1 MTDTLNPNV
10 EGNFVRT
17 IASSLSFCVYF
28 LLGLMYQIF
37 FNVASAQLFESE
49 TIKNFYGRVQLI
61 IGVFMVFKLAIT
73 ILQGIMDPEKFMGNK
88 EGFGTIITRVVV
100 ALIML
105 AVIVPINVPDVQNA
119 NSYEKYINNNGLLFG
134 TLYSLQDRI
143 LSGNTLGRLIL
154 GTTDTSE
161 DPDAVD
167 QTGKT
172 EAQIQQEKLV
182 QSANIF
188 SSTILK
194 GFLRINLVPED
205 ERVDD
210 DETNPENWYCGD
222 HLTDDHRTVIDMYNQ
237 LDISPIV
244 LLSDPVVKAKCNFNW
259 QASVPG
265 LKLIAGK
272 SKYLFAF
279 NFILALI
286 VGAIFLVLLVA
297 FTVDIAIRSIKL
309 AILRLL
315 APIPIISY
323 VEPKSAKDGM
333 FASWVKA
340 LTSTYLDLFLRLAIV
355 YFVIFIIQD
364 MMVNG
369 IIIDQAGGIVGITSC
384 IFIWIGLFFFA
395 RMAPKFIKDI
405 LGLKGPGMS
414 NLGLSGVLGGAAA
427 FIGGAGA
434 TGAMA
439 GVLSSMN
446 AGAMAAAQGK
456 QAPPAWQTG
465 ADLAAQIKTGDPKA
479 KGGLI
484 NSLNDRLMREAGINR
499 ARKLYGV
506 TANGV
511 AMAKDNMYA
520 TQGNASELQDY
531 YNRLTQGQLTAAE
544 MDEVRAAGG
553 LDANGNISEDYR
565 LSKYNEMSKAQ
576 TLAAKAKSHYD
587 EVKKFADSHRISP
600 SFEEKYRISLR
611 ERVGRGDNSRD
622 REDYHA
628 GHYDSRTGAYVRTS
642 DRRDEHQT
650 VSDRILGRP
659 TDWRD
664 TTASDYREHADNR
677 WDPNKYSGDTN
688 TMHDNPDRDRD
699 TPTAGG
705 PPPR

>member
-17 IASSLSFCVYF
+17 IASSLNFCVYF

-272 SKYLFAF
+272 SKYLFGF

-355 YFVIFIIQD
+355 YFVIFIIQE

-369 IIIDQAGGIVGITSC
+369 IIIDQAGGMVGIISC

-395 RMAPKFIKDI
+395 RMAPKFIKDV

-414 NLGLSGVLGGAAA
+414 NIGLSGMLSA
-427 FIGGAGA
+427 AGA
-434 TGAMA
+434 IRQGGTAFDAVFAA
-439 GVLSSMN
+439 GDATDAQIQAYN
-446 AGAMAAAQGK
+446 QGK
-456 QAPPAWQTG
+456 AAPGLGMAFNSG
-465 ADLAAQIKTGDPKA
+465 RDLAAQMITGDERMNHRKMTRGRWQLREMGITPEAANKLHGA
-479 KGGLI
+479 AI
-484 NSLNDRLMREAGINR
+484 QAQAYTERMTSDAERFAND
-499 ARKLYGV
+499 V
-506 TANGV
+506 
-511 AMAKDNMYA
+511 
-520 TQGNASELQDY
+520 
-531 YNRLTQGQLTAAE
+531 
-544 MDEVRAAGG
+544 AAGRTPTYSYV
-553 LDANGNISEDYR
+553 DNNGNHHVYQWADAHGAMHDVTSME
-565 LSKYNEMSKAQ
+565 EMS
-576 TLAAKAKSHYD
+576 LALSQQKSRSGRLNARD
-587 EVKKFADSHRISP
+587 KKVDAELHRTGQARGYRDSVRRPNDYEGST
-600 SFEEKYRISLR
+600 SLFNQSVTDGYLAR
-611 ERVGRGDNSRD
+611 RRD
-622 REDYHA
+622 RPHSSETGPDDYQYNGPNA
-628 GHYDSRTGAYVRTS
+628 TGYDITDHV
-642 DRRDEHQT
+642 
-650 VSDRILGRP
+650 DRII
-659 TDWRD
+659 
-664 TTASDYREHADNR
+664 
-677 WDPNKYSGDTN
+677 
-688 TMHDNPDRDRD
+688 
-699 TPTAGG
+699 
-705 PPPR
+705 

>member
-1 MTDTLNPNV
+1 MTDTLEPGV
-10 EGNFVRT
+10 VGNLVRT
-17 IASSLSFCVYF
+17 LGASLNFCVYF

-119 NSYEKYINNNGLLFG
+119 NSYEKYLNNNGLLFG

-154 GTTDTSE
+154 GTTDSA
-161 DPDAVD
+161 DNPDET
-167 QTGKT
+167 QL
-172 EAQIQQEKLV
+172 QQEKLE

-188 SSTILK
+188 TSTILK
-194 GFLRINLVPED
+194 GFLRINLVTED
-205 ERVDD
+205 ERVDN
-210 DETNPENWYCGD
+210 DETKRKNWYCGD
-222 HLTDDHRTVIDMYNQ
+222 DLTDDHITAINMYNQ
-237 LDISPIV
+237 LDISPTI
-244 LLSDPVVKAKCNFNW
+244 LLSDPIVKAKCNLNW
-259 QASVPG
+259 QASIPG
-265 LKLIAGK
+265 LNLIAGD
-272 SKYLFAF
+272 SKYVFAF
-279 NFILALI
+279 NFMLALI

-323 VEPKSAKDGM
+323 IEPKSAKDGM

-355 YFVIFIIQD
+355 YFVIFIIQE

-369 IIIDQAGGIVGITSC
+369 IIIDQAGGMVGIISC

-395 RMAPKFIKDI
+395 RMAPKFIRDA
-405 LGLKGPGMS
+405 LGLKGPGMT
-414 NLGLSGVLGGAAA
+414 NIGLSGVLGGAAT
-427 FIGGAGA
+427 FVGGGSAK
-434 TGAMA
+434 GAMA
-439 GVLSSMN
+439 GALSSMN
-446 AGAMAAAQGK
+446 AGVMAASQGK

-484 NSLNDRLMREAGINR
+484 NSLNDRLMRDAGINR

-506 TANGV
+506 TA
-511 AMAKDNMYA
+511 A
-520 TQGNASELQDY
+520 
-531 YNRLTQGQLTAAE
+531 
-544 MDEVRAAGG
+544 G
-553 LDANGNISEDYR
+553 LDVAKQKMFDDEKAYNHSQDLYDRFVRGNMEATERNALIAAHGGSSEAAR
-565 LSKYNEMSKAQ
+565 QALMSDMENK
-576 TLAAKAKSHYD
+576 KKIYAKSKSNYED
-587 EVKKFADSHRISP
+587 AKKFGDSHRVTP
-600 SFEEKYRISLR
+600 SFEEEHRRSWR
-611 ERVGRGDNSRD
+611 ERLPGSESIMRRPDMYNERGKGYTAHQRLRD
-622 REDYHA
+622 RIQGSREDWDDF
-628 GHYDSRTGAYVRTS
+628 DSPRT
-642 DRRDEHQT
+642 
-650 VSDRILGRP
+650 
-659 TDWRD
+659 
-664 TTASDYREHADNR
+664 DNR
-677 WDPNKYSGDTN
+677 WSPYTSRNVDPN

>member
-154 GTTDTSE
+154 GTTDTAE

-265 LKLIAGK
+265 LKLIAGD

-355 YFVIFIIQD
+355 YFVIFIIQE

-414 NLGLSGVLGGAAA
+414 NIGLSGMLSA
-427 FIGGAGA
+427 AGA
-434 TGAMA
+434 IRQGGTPLDAVFAA
-439 GVLSSMN
+439 GDATDAQIQAYN
-446 AGAMAAAQGK
+446 QGK
-456 QAPPAWQTG
+456 AAPGLGMAFNSG
-465 ADLAAQIKTGDPKA
+465 RDLAAQMMTGDERMNHRKMTRGRWQLREMGITPQAAKRVHDAAIQAQAFTERMSSDAVAGKA
-479 KGGLI
+479 TWVD
-484 NSLNDRLMREAGINR
+484 DRGRTHHYKWR
-499 ARKLYGV
+499 
-506 TANGV
+506 
-511 AMAKDNMYA
+511 DD
-520 TQGNASELQDY
+520 QGNLHNVSVDNQGYANKEEMSLALAQQRALSGKLASRDKKIDREMQRTGQARGYRDSVRIPNDNDTGMINQYITDRYLSRRHEES
-531 YNRLTQGQLTAAE
+531 YNPATGKYGEKGPDTYQPYQAT
-544 MDEVRAAGG
+544 DP
-553 LDANGNISEDYR
+553 NDYR
-565 LSKYNEMSKAQ
+565 GNATGYDVKTHNE
-576 TLAAKAKSHYD
+576 
-587 EVKKFADSHRISP
+587 
-600 SFEEKYRISLR
+600 
-611 ERVGRGDNSRD
+611 
-622 REDYHA
+622 
-628 GHYDSRTGAYVRTS
+628 
-642 DRRDEHQT
+642 
-650 VSDRILGRP
+650 
-659 TDWRD
+659 
-664 TTASDYREHADNR
+664 
-677 WDPNKYSGDTN
+677 
-688 TMHDNPDRDRD
+688 
-699 TPTAGG
+699 
-705 PPPR
+705 

>member
-323 VEPKSAKDGM
+323 IEPKSAKDGM

-414 NLGLSGVLGGAAA
+414 NIGLSGMLSA
-427 FIGGAGA
+427 AGA
-434 TGAMA
+434 IRQGGTPLDAVFAA
-439 GVLSSMN
+439 GDATDAQIQAYN
-446 AGAMAAAQGK
+446 QGK
-456 QAPPAWQTG
+456 PAPGLGMAFNSG
-465 ADLAAQIKTGDPKA
+465 RDLAAQMMTGDERMNHRKMTRGRWQLREMGITPQAAKRVHDAAIQAQAFTERMSSDAVAGKA
-479 KGGLI
+479 TWVD
-484 NSLNDRLMREAGINR
+484 DRGRTHHYKWR
-499 ARKLYGV
+499 
-506 TANGV
+506 
-511 AMAKDNMYA
+511 DD
-520 TQGNASELQDY
+520 QGNLHNVSVDNQGYANKEEMSLALAQQRALSGKLASRDKKIDREMQRTGQARGYRDSVRIPNDNDTGMINQYITDRYLSRRHEES
-531 YNRLTQGQLTAAE
+531 YNPATGKYGEKGPDTYQPYQAT
-544 MDEVRAAGG
+544 DP
-553 LDANGNISEDYR
+553 NDYR
-565 LSKYNEMSKAQ
+565 GNATGYDVKTHNE
-576 TLAAKAKSHYD
+576 
-587 EVKKFADSHRISP
+587 
-600 SFEEKYRISLR
+600 
-611 ERVGRGDNSRD
+611 
-622 REDYHA
+622 
-628 GHYDSRTGAYVRTS
+628 
-642 DRRDEHQT
+642 
-650 VSDRILGRP
+650 
-659 TDWRD
+659 
-664 TTASDYREHADNR
+664 
-677 WDPNKYSGDTN
+677 
-688 TMHDNPDRDRD
+688 
-699 TPTAGG
+699 
-705 PPPR
+705 

>member
-1 MTDTLNPNV
+1 MTDTLEPGV
-10 EGNFVRT
+10 VGNLWRT
-17 IASSLSFCVYF
+17 LGASLNFCIYF

-154 GTTDTSE
+154 GTTDTAE
-161 DPDAVD
+161 NPDAVD

-172 EAQIQQEKLV
+172 EAQIQQEKLE

-188 SSTILK
+188 TSTILK
-194 GFLRINLVPED
+194 GFLRINLVTED
-205 ERVDD
+205 ERVDN
-210 DETNPENWYCGD
+210 DETNRENWYCGD
-222 HLTDDHRTVIDMYNQ
+222 DLTNDHITAINMYNQ
-237 LDISPIV
+237 LDISPTI
-244 LLSDPVVKAKCNFNW
+244 LLSDPIVKAKCNLNW
-259 QASVPG
+259 QASIPG
-265 LKLIAGK
+265 LNLIAGD
-272 SKYLFAF
+272 SKYVFAF

-355 YFVIFIIQD
+355 YFVIFIIQE

-395 RMAPKFIKDI
+395 RMAPKFIRDA
-405 LGLKGPGMS
+405 LGIKGTGMS
-414 NLGLSGVLGGAAA
+414 NIGLSGMLSA
-427 FIGGAGA
+427 AGA
-434 TGAMA
+434 IRQGGTLMDAWDA
-439 GVLSSMN
+439 GSSAVDTQIQAYN
-446 AGAMAAAQGK
+446 QGK
-456 QAPPAWQTG
+456 AAPGLGMAFNSG
-465 ADLAAQIKTGDPKA
+465 RDLAAQMITGNEKA
-479 KGGLI
+479 TYRGMNRGRR
-484 NSLNDRLMREAGINR
+484 RLAAEGITPWEAE
-499 ARKLYGV
+499 KV
-506 TANGV
+506 H
-511 AMAKDNMYA
+511 
-520 TQGNASELQDY
+520 NASI
-531 YNRLTQGQLTAAE
+531 AAE
-544 MDEVRAAGG
+544 AFTERMADDARRGKFKYMDNTGRMNTYKWKDDRGIVH
-553 LDANGNISEDYR
+553 DVTN
-565 LSKYNEMSKAQ
+565 KKEMSLALAQQRERSGILKAQ
-576 TLAAKAKSHYD
+576 DAKIDA
-587 EVKKFADSHRISP
+587 EVKKNMQSRSYRDKKRRPNTNDP
-600 SFEEKYRISLR
+600 SIINIQ
-611 ERVGRGDNSRD
+611 GRMDQRRSNRYNARYNGSTYTPRAPRGNT
-622 REDYHA
+622 HA
-628 GHYDSRTGAYVRTS
+628 AG
-642 DRRDEHQT
+642 
-650 VSDRILGRP
+650 
-659 TDWRD
+659 TDLTD
-664 TTASDYREHADNR
+664 HL
-677 WDPNKYSGDTN
+677 
-688 TMHDNPDRDRD
+688 
-699 TPTAGG
+699 
-705 PPPR
+705 

>member
-154 GTTDTSE
+154 GTTDTAE
-161 DPDAVD
+161 NPDAVD

-237 LDISPIV
+237 LDISPII

-323 VEPKSAKDGM
+323 IEPKSAKDGM

-355 YFVIFIIQD
+355 YFVIFIIQE

-395 RMAPKFIKDI
+395 RMAPKFIKDV
-405 LGLKGPGMS
+405 LGIKGTGMS
-414 NLGLSGVLGGAAA
+414 NIGLSGMLSA
-427 FIGGAGA
+427 AGA
-434 TGAMA
+434 IRQGGTLMDAWDA
-439 GVLSSMN
+439 GSSAVDTQIQAYN
-446 AGAMAAAQGK
+446 QGK
-456 QAPPAWQTG
+456 AAPGLGMAFNSG
-465 ADLAAQIKTGDPKA
+465 RDLAAQMITGNEKA
-479 KGGLI
+479 TYRGMNRGRR
-484 NSLNDRLMREAGINR
+484 RL
-499 ARKLYGV
+499 
-506 TANGV
+506 
-511 AMAKDNMYA
+511 
-520 TQGNASELQDY
+520 
-531 YNRLTQGQLTAAE
+531 AAE
-544 MDEVRAAGG
+544 GITPWEAEKVHKASIDAEAFTERMADDARRGKFKYMDNTGRMNTYKWKDDRGIVH
-553 LDANGNISEDYR
+553 DVTN
-565 LSKYNEMSKAQ
+565 KKEMSLALAQQRERSGILKAQ
-576 TLAAKAKSHYD
+576 DAKIDA
-587 EVKKFADSHRISP
+587 EVKKNMQSRSYRDKKRRPNTDDP
-600 SFEEKYRISLR
+600 SIINIQ
-611 ERVGRGDNSRD
+611 GRMDQRRSNRYNARYNGSTYTPRAPGGNT
-622 REDYHA
+622 HA
-628 GHYDSRTGAYVRTS
+628 AG
-642 DRRDEHQT
+642 
-650 VSDRILGRP
+650 
-659 TDWRD
+659 TDLTD
-664 TTASDYREHADNR
+664 HL
-677 WDPNKYSGDTN
+677 
-688 TMHDNPDRDRD
+688 
-699 TPTAGG
+699 
-705 PPPR
+705 

>member
-1 MTDTLNPNV
+1 MTDNLEPGVVGNLIRSLGSALN
-10 EGNFVRT
+10 
-17 IASSLSFCVYF
+17 FCVYF

-105 AVIVPINVPDVQNA
+105 AVIVPINIPDVENA
-119 NSYEKYINNNGLLFG
+119 NSYEKYLNNNGLLFG

-154 GTTDTSE
+154 GTTDSA
-161 DPDAVD
+161 DNPDET
-167 QTGKT
+167 QL
-172 EAQIQQEKLV
+172 QQEKLE

-188 SSTILK
+188 TSTILK
-194 GFLRINLVPED
+194 GFLRINMLPEE
-205 ERVDD
+205 ERASD
-210 DETNPENWYCGD
+210 DETKSENWYCPED
-222 HLTDDHRTVIDMYNQ
+222 KLTDDHITAINAYNQ
-237 LDISPIV
+237 LDISPAA
-244 LLSDPVVKAKCNFNW
+244 LLSDAYVKAKCNLNL
-259 QASVPG
+259 ASHIPVVN
-265 LKLIAGK
+265 LIAGK
-272 SKYLFAF
+272 SKYVFAF
-279 NFILALI
+279 NWIVALI

-297 FTVDIAIRSIKL
+297 FTIDIAIRSIKL

-323 VEPKSAKDGM
+323 IEPKSAKDGM

-369 IIIDQAGGIVGITSC
+369 IIIDQAGGMVGIISC

-395 RMAPKFIKDI
+395 RMAPKFIKDA

-414 NLGLSGVLGGAAA
+414 NLGLSGVLGGAAT
-427 FIGGAGA
+427 FVGGGGVK
-434 TGAMA
+434 GAMA
-439 GVLSSMN
+439 GALSSMN

-465 ADLAAQIKTGDPKA
+465 ADLAAQIRTGDPKA

-484 NSLNDRLMREAGINR
+484 NSLNDRLMRDAGINR

-511 AMAKDNMYA
+511 KQAKNNMFKA
-520 TQGNASELQDY
+520 QDQASELQDY
-531 YNRLTQGQLTAAE
+531 YNRLTQGNLTKEE
-544 MDEVRAAGG
+544 MDQVAMAGG
-553 LDANGNISEDYR
+553 LTVDSQGNQVISDHYR
-565 LSKYNEMSKAQ
+565 KRAYARMAEAQ
-576 TLAAKAKSHYD
+576 TRAAQAKTHYED
-587 EVKKFADSHRISP
+587 AKKFADSHRVTP
-600 SFEEKYRISLR
+600 SFEDEHRWSLR
-611 ERVGRGDNSRD
+611 ERIGWGDAP
-622 REDYHA
+622 RE
-628 GHYDSRTGAYVRTS
+628 R
-642 DRRDEHQT
+642 
-650 VSDRILGRP
+650 
-659 TDWRD
+659 
-664 TTASDYREHADNR
+664 SDYRAASGRYSAHQTLHDRITGSPEDWDKQGSRRNDNR
-677 WDPNKYSGDTN
+677 WSPDKYSSTDTN
-688 TMHDNPDRDRD
+688 AYHENPDVTIG
-699 TPTAGG
+699 TPRAGG
-705 PPPR
+705 PPPRP

>member
-17 IASSLSFCVYF
+17 IASSLNFCIYF

-154 GTTDTSE
+154 GTTDTAE

-272 SKYLFAF
+272 SKYLFGF

-323 VEPKSAKDGM
+323 IEPKSAKDGM

-355 YFVIFIIQD
+355 YFVIFIIQE
-364 MMVNG
+364 MMANG
-369 IIIDQAGGIVGITSC
+369 IIIDQAGGMVGIISC

-395 RMAPKFIKDI
+395 RMAPKFIKDV
-405 LGLKGPGMS
+405 LGIKGTGMS
-414 NLGLSGVLGGAAA
+414 NIGLSGMLSA
-427 FIGGAGA
+427 AGA
-434 TGAMA
+434 IRQGGTLMDAWDA
-439 GVLSSMN
+439 GSSAVDTQIQAYN
-446 AGAMAAAQGK
+446 QGK
-456 QAPPAWQTG
+456 AAPGLGMAFNSG
-465 ADLAAQIKTGDPKA
+465 RDLAAQMITGNEKA
-479 KGGLI
+479 TYRGMNRGRR
-484 NSLNDRLMREAGINR
+484 RLAAEGITPWEAE
-499 ARKLYGV
+499 KV
-506 TANGV
+506 H
-511 AMAKDNMYA
+511 
-520 TQGNASELQDY
+520 NASI
-531 YNRLTQGQLTAAE
+531 AAE
-544 MDEVRAAGG
+544 AFTERMADDARRGKFKYMDNTGRMNTYKWKDDRGIVH
-553 LDANGNISEDYR
+553 DVTN
-565 LSKYNEMSKAQ
+565 KKEMSLALAQQRERSGILKAQ
-576 TLAAKAKSHYD
+576 DAKIDA
-587 EVKKFADSHRISP
+587 EVKKNMQSRSYRDKKRRPNTNDP
-600 SFEEKYRISLR
+600 SIINIQ
-611 ERVGRGDNSRD
+611 GRMDQRRSNRYNARYNGSTYTPRAPRGNT
-622 REDYHA
+622 HA
-628 GHYDSRTGAYVRTS
+628 AG
-642 DRRDEHQT
+642 
-650 VSDRILGRP
+650 
-659 TDWRD
+659 TDLTD
-664 TTASDYREHADNR
+664 HL
-677 WDPNKYSGDTN
+677 
-688 TMHDNPDRDRD
+688 
-699 TPTAGG
+699 
-705 PPPR
+705 

>member
-1 MTDTLNPNV
+1 MTDTLEPGV
-10 EGNFVRT
+10 VGNFWRT
-17 IASSLSFCVYF
+17 VGSSLNFCVYF

-188 SSTILK
+188 TSTILK
-194 GFLRINLVPED
+194 GFLRINLVTED

-210 DETNPENWYCGD
+210 DETNPENWYCKGD
-222 HLTDDHRTVIDMYNQ
+222 DLTNNHRTAINMYNQ
-237 LDISPIV
+237 LDVSPII
-244 LLSDPVVKAKCNFNW
+244 LLSDPIVKAKCNLNW
-259 QASVPG
+259 QASIPG
-265 LKLIAGK
+265 LNLIAGD
-272 SKYLFAF
+272 SKYVFAF

-355 YFVIFIIQD
+355 YFVIFIIQE

-395 RMAPKFIKDI
+395 RMAPKFIKDV
-405 LGLKGPGMS
+405 LGIKGTGMS
-414 NLGLSGVLGGAAA
+414 NIGLSGMLSA
-427 FIGGAGA
+427 AGA
-434 TGAMA
+434 IRQGGTPLDAVFAA
-439 GVLSSMN
+439 GDATDAQIQAYN
-446 AGAMAAAQGK
+446 QGK
-456 QAPPAWQTG
+456 PAPGLGMAFNSG
-465 ADLAAQIKTGDPKA
+465 RDLAAQMMTGDERMNHRKMTRGRWQLREMGITPQAA
-479 KGGLI
+479 KRVHDAAI
-484 NSLNDRLMREAGINR
+484 QANAFTERMSSDFVAGR
-499 ARKLYGV
+499 GV
-506 TANGV
+506 YIDDNGV
-511 AMAKDNMYA
+511 LQHYKYKDEHGVMRDVTTDASGNITNREEASKALAQQRALSGKLASRDKKIDREMQRTGQAMGYRDSVRRPNDNRTGLFNQTITDRYLSSRRRNSGGSEKGPDTYQPYQA
-520 TQGNASELQDY
+520 ADQNDYRGNA
-531 YNRLTQGQLTAAE
+531 TG
-544 MDEVRAAGG
+544 
-553 LDANGNISEDYR
+553 
-565 LSKYNEMSKAQ
+565 
-576 TLAAKAKSHYD
+576 YD
-587 EVKKFADSHRISP
+587 VK
-600 SFEEKYRISLR
+600 
-611 ERVGRGDNSRD
+611 
-622 REDYHA
+622 
-628 GHYDSRTGAYVRTS
+628 T
-642 DRRDEHQT
+642 HQ
-650 VSDRILGRP
+650 
-659 TDWRD
+659 
-664 TTASDYREHADNR
+664 E
-677 WDPNKYSGDTN
+677 
-688 TMHDNPDRDRD
+688 
-699 TPTAGG
+699 
-705 PPPR
+705 

>member
-1 MTDTLNPNV
+1 MTDNLEPGVVGNLIRSLGSALN
-10 EGNFVRT
+10 
-17 IASSLSFCVYF
+17 FCVYF

-105 AVIVPINVPDVQNA
+105 AVIVPINIPDVENA
-119 NSYEKYINNNGLLFG
+119 NSYEKYLNNNGLLFG

-154 GTTDTSE
+154 GTTDSA
-161 DPDAVD
+161 DNPDET
-167 QTGKT
+167 QL
-172 EAQIQQEKLV
+172 QQEKLE

-188 SSTILK
+188 TSTILK
-194 GFLRINLVPED
+194 GFLRINMLPEE
-205 ERVDD
+205 ERASDN
-210 DETNPENWYCGD
+210 ETKSENWYCPED
-222 HLTDDHRTVIDMYNQ
+222 KLTDDHITAINAYNQ
-237 LDISPIV
+237 LDISPAA
-244 LLSDPVVKAKCNFNW
+244 LLSDAYVKAKCNLNL
-259 QASVPG
+259 ASHIPLVN
-265 LKLIAGK
+265 LIAGK
-272 SKYLFAF
+272 SKYVFAF
-279 NFILALI
+279 NWIVALI

-297 FTVDIAIRSIKL
+297 FTIDIAIRSIKL

-323 VEPKSAKDGM
+323 IEPKSAKDGM

-369 IIIDQAGGIVGITSC
+369 IIIDQAGGMVGIISC

-395 RMAPKFIKDI
+395 RMAPKFIKDA

-414 NLGLSGVLGGAAA
+414 NLGLSGVLGGAAT
-427 FIGGAGA
+427 FVGGGGVK
-434 TGAMA
+434 GAMA
-439 GVLSSMN
+439 GALSNMN
-446 AGAMAAAQGK
+446 AGAMAASQGK

-465 ADLAAQIKTGDPKA
+465 ADLAAQIRTGDPKA

-484 NSLNDRLMREAGINR
+484 NSLNDRLMRDAGINR

-511 AMAKDNMYA
+511 QQAKNNMFA
-520 TQGNASELQDY
+520 AQDRASELQDY
-531 YNRLTQGQLTAAE
+531 YNRLTQGNLTKEE
-544 MDEVRAAGG
+544 MDQVAMAGG
-553 LDANGNISEDYR
+553 LTVDSQGNQVISDHYR
-565 LSKYNEMSKAQ
+565 KRAYAKMAEAQ
-576 TLAAKAKSHYD
+576 TRAAKAKTHYED
-587 EVKKFADSHRISP
+587 AKKFADSHRVTP
-600 SFEEKYRISLR
+600 SFEDEHRWSLKERIGWGDAPR
-611 ERVGRGDNSRD
+611 ERGDYRAASGRYS
-622 REDYHA
+622 A
-628 GHYDSRTGAYVRTS
+628 
-642 DRRDEHQT
+642 HQT
-650 VSDRILGRP
+650 LHDRITGSP
-659 TDWRD
+659 EDWDKSGSRR
-664 TTASDYREHADNR
+664 SDNR
-677 WDPNKYSGDTN
+677 WSPDKYSSTDTN
-688 TMHDNPDRDRD
+688 AYHENPDVTIG
-699 TPTAGG
+699 TPRAGG
-705 PPPR
+705 PPPRP

>member
-1 MTDTLNPNV
+1 MTDTLEPGV
-10 EGNFVRT
+10 LGNLVRT
-17 IASSLSFCVYF
+17 LGASLNFCIYF

-194 GFLRINLVPED
+194 GFLRINLVTED

-355 YFVIFIIQD
+355 YFVIFIIQE

-395 RMAPKFIKDI
+395 RMAPKFIKDV
-405 LGLKGPGMS
+405 LGIKGTGMS
-414 NLGLSGVLGGAAA
+414 NIGLSGMLSA
-427 FIGGAGA
+427 AGA
-434 TGAMA
+434 IRQGGTLMDAWDA
-439 GVLSSMN
+439 GSSAVDTQIQAYN
-446 AGAMAAAQGK
+446 QGK
-456 QAPPAWQTG
+456 AAPGLGMAFNSG
-465 ADLAAQIKTGDPKA
+465 RDLAAQMITGNEKA
-479 KGGLI
+479 TYRGMNRGRR
-484 NSLNDRLMREAGINR
+484 RLAAEGITPWEAE
-499 ARKLYGV
+499 KV
-506 TANGV
+506 H
-511 AMAKDNMYA
+511 
-520 TQGNASELQDY
+520 NASI
-531 YNRLTQGQLTAAE
+531 AAE
-544 MDEVRAAGG
+544 AFTERMADDARRGKFKYMDNTGRMNTYKWKDDRGIVH
-553 LDANGNISEDYR
+553 DVTN
-565 LSKYNEMSKAQ
+565 KKEMSLALAQQRERSGILKAQ
-576 TLAAKAKSHYD
+576 DAKIDA
-587 EVKKFADSHRISP
+587 EVKKNMQSRSYRDKKRRPNTNDP
-600 SFEEKYRISLR
+600 SIINIQ
-611 ERVGRGDNSRD
+611 GRMDQRRSNRYNARYNGSTYTPRAPRGNT
-622 REDYHA
+622 HA
-628 GHYDSRTGAYVRTS
+628 AG
-642 DRRDEHQT
+642 
-650 VSDRILGRP
+650 
-659 TDWRD
+659 TDLTD
-664 TTASDYREHADNR
+664 HL
-677 WDPNKYSGDTN
+677 
-688 TMHDNPDRDRD
+688 
-699 TPTAGG
+699 
-705 PPPR
+705 

>member
-355 YFVIFIIQD
+355 YFVIFIIQE

-414 NLGLSGVLGGAAA
+414 NIGLSGMLSA
-427 FIGGAGA
+427 AGA
-434 TGAMA
+434 IRQGGTPLDAVFAA
-439 GVLSSMN
+439 GDATDAQIQAYN
-446 AGAMAAAQGK
+446 QGK
-456 QAPPAWQTG
+456 AAPGLGMAFNSG
-465 ADLAAQIKTGDPKA
+465 RDLAAQMMTGDERMNHRKMTRGRWQLREMGITPQAAKRVHDAAIQAQAFTERMSSDAVAGKA
-479 KGGLI
+479 TWVD
-484 NSLNDRLMREAGINR
+484 DRGRTHHYKWR
-499 ARKLYGV
+499 
-506 TANGV
+506 
-511 AMAKDNMYA
+511 DD
-520 TQGNASELQDY
+520 QGNLHNVSVDNQGYANKEEMSLALAQQRALSGKLASRDKKIDREMQRTGQARGYRDSVRIPNDNDTGMINQYITDRYLSRRHEES
-531 YNRLTQGQLTAAE
+531 YNPATGKYGEKGPDTYQPYQAT
-544 MDEVRAAGG
+544 DP
-553 LDANGNISEDYR
+553 NDYR
-565 LSKYNEMSKAQ
+565 GNATGYDVKTHNE
-576 TLAAKAKSHYD
+576 
-587 EVKKFADSHRISP
+587 
-600 SFEEKYRISLR
+600 
-611 ERVGRGDNSRD
+611 
-622 REDYHA
+622 
-628 GHYDSRTGAYVRTS
+628 
-642 DRRDEHQT
+642 
-650 VSDRILGRP
+650 
-659 TDWRD
+659 
-664 TTASDYREHADNR
+664 
-677 WDPNKYSGDTN
+677 
-688 TMHDNPDRDRD
+688 
-699 TPTAGG
+699 
-705 PPPR
+705 

>member
-1 MTDTLNPNV
+1 MTDNLEPGVVGNLIRSLGSALN
-10 EGNFVRT
+10 
-17 IASSLSFCVYF
+17 FCVYF

-105 AVIVPINVPDVQNA
+105 AVIVPINIPDVENA
-119 NSYEKYINNNGLLFG
+119 NSYEKYLNNNGLLFG

-154 GTTDTSE
+154 GTTDSA
-161 DPDAVD
+161 DNPDET
-167 QTGKT
+167 QL
-172 EAQIQQEKLV
+172 QQEKLE

-188 SSTILK
+188 TSTILK
-194 GFLRINLVPED
+194 GFLRINMLPEE
-205 ERVDD
+205 ERASDN
-210 DETNPENWYCGD
+210 ETKSENWYCPED
-222 HLTDDHRTVIDMYNQ
+222 KLTDDHITAINAYNQ
-237 LDISPIV
+237 LDISPAA
-244 LLSDPVVKAKCNFNW
+244 LLSDAYVKAKCNLNL
-259 QASVPG
+259 ASHIPVVN
-265 LKLIAGK
+265 LIAGK
-272 SKYLFAF
+272 SKYVFAF
-279 NFILALI
+279 NWIVALI

-297 FTVDIAIRSIKL
+297 FTIDIAIRSIKL

-323 VEPKSAKDGM
+323 IEPKSAKDGM

-369 IIIDQAGGIVGITSC
+369 IIIDQAGGMVGIISC

-395 RMAPKFIKDI
+395 RMAPKFIKDA

-414 NLGLSGVLGGAAA
+414 NLGLSGVLGGAAT
-427 FIGGAGA
+427 FVGGGGVK
-434 TGAMA
+434 GAMA
-439 GVLSSMN
+439 GALSSMN

-465 ADLAAQIKTGDPKA
+465 ADLAAQIRTGDPKA

-484 NSLNDRLMREAGINR
+484 NSLNDRLMRDAGINR

-511 AMAKDNMYA
+511 KQAKNNMFKA
-520 TQGNASELQDY
+520 QDQASELQDY
-531 YNRLTQGQLTAAE
+531 YNRLTQGNLTKEE
-544 MDEVRAAGG
+544 MDQVAMAGG
-553 LDANGNISEDYR
+553 LTVDSQGNQVISDHYR
-565 LSKYNEMSKAQ
+565 KRAYARMAEAQ
-576 TLAAKAKSHYD
+576 TRAAQAKTHYED
-587 EVKKFADSHRISP
+587 AKKFADSHRVTP
-600 SFEEKYRISLR
+600 SFEDEHRWSLR
-611 ERVGRGDNSRD
+611 ERIGWGDAP
-622 REDYHA
+622 RE
-628 GHYDSRTGAYVRTS
+628 R
-642 DRRDEHQT
+642 
-650 VSDRILGRP
+650 
-659 TDWRD
+659 
-664 TTASDYREHADNR
+664 SDYRAASGRYSAHQTLHDRITGSPEDWDKQGSRRNDNR
-677 WDPNKYSGDTN
+677 WSPDKYSSTDTN
-688 TMHDNPDRDRD
+688 AYHENPDVTIG
-699 TPTAGG
+699 TPRAGG

>member
-1 MTDTLNPNV
+1 MTDTLEPGV
-10 EGNFVRT
+10 VGNLWRT
-17 IASSLSFCVYF
+17 LGSSLNFCIYF

-154 GTTDTSE
+154 GTTDTAE
-161 DPDAVD
+161 NPDAVD

-194 GFLRINLVPED
+194 GFLRINLVTED

-210 DETNPENWYCGD
+210 DETNRENWYCGD
-222 HLTDDHRTVIDMYNQ
+222 DLTDDHITAINMYNQ
-237 LDISPIV
+237 LDISPTI
-244 LLSDPVVKAKCNFNW
+244 LLSDPIVKAKCNLNW
-259 QASVPG
+259 QASIPG
-265 LKLIAGK
+265 LNLIAGD
-272 SKYLFAF
+272 SKYVFAF

-323 VEPKSAKDGM
+323 IEPKSAKDGM

-355 YFVIFIIQD
+355 YFVIFIIQE

-395 RMAPKFIKDI
+395 RMAPKFIKDM
-405 LGLKGPGMS
+405 LGLKGTGMS
-414 NLGLSGVLGGAAA
+414 NIGLSGVLGGAAT
-427 FIGGAGA
+427 FVGGGSAK
-434 TGAMA
+434 GAMA
-439 GVLSSMN
+439 GALSSMN
-446 AGAMAAAQGK
+446 AGVMAASQGK

-484 NSLNDRLMREAGINR
+484 NSLNDRLMRDAGINR

-506 TANGV
+506 TA
-511 AMAKDNMYA
+511 A
-520 TQGNASELQDY
+520 
-531 YNRLTQGQLTAAE
+531 
-544 MDEVRAAGG
+544 G
-553 LDANGNISEDYR
+553 LDVAKQKMFDDEKAYNHSQDLYDRFVRGNMEATERNALIAAHGGSSEAAR
-565 LSKYNEMSKAQ
+565 QALMSDMENK
-576 TLAAKAKSHYD
+576 KKIYAKSKSNYED
-587 EVKKFADSHRISP
+587 AKKFGDSHRISP
-600 SFEEKYRISLR
+600 SFEEEHRRSLR
-611 ERVGRGDNSRD
+611 ERLPGSESIMRRPDMYNERGKGYTAHQRLRD
-622 REDYHA
+622 RIQGSREEWDDF
-628 GHYDSRTGAYVRTS
+628 DSPRT
-642 DRRDEHQT
+642 
-650 VSDRILGRP
+650 
-659 TDWRD
+659 
-664 TTASDYREHADNR
+664 DNR
-677 WDPNKYSGDTN
+677 WSPYTSRNVDPN

>member
-1 MTDTLNPNV
+1 MTDNLEPGVVGNLIRSLGSALN
-10 EGNFVRT
+10 
-17 IASSLSFCVYF
+17 FCVYF

-88 EGFGTIITRVVV
+88 EGFGSIITRVVV

-105 AVIVPINVPDVQNA
+105 AVIVPINIPDVENA
-119 NSYEKYINNNGLLFG
+119 NSYEKYLNNNGLLFG

-154 GTTDTSE
+154 GTTDSA
-161 DPDAVD
+161 DNPDET
-167 QTGKT
+167 QL
-172 EAQIQQEKLV
+172 QQEKLE

-188 SSTILK
+188 TSTILK
-194 GFLRINLVPED
+194 GFLRINMLPEE
-205 ERVDD
+205 ERASD
-210 DETNPENWYCGD
+210 DETKSENWYCPED
-222 HLTDDHRTVIDMYNQ
+222 KLTDDHITAINAYNQ
-237 LDISPIV
+237 LDISPV
-244 LLSDPVVKAKCNFNW
+244 ALLSDAYVKAKCNLNL
-259 QASVPG
+259 ASHIPLVN
-265 LKLIAGK
+265 LIAGK
-272 SKYLFAF
+272 SKYVFAF
-279 NFILALI
+279 NWIVALI

-297 FTVDIAIRSIKL
+297 FTIDIAIRSIKL

-323 VEPKSAKDGM
+323 IEPKSAKDGM

-369 IIIDQAGGIVGITSC
+369 IIIDQAGGMVGIISC

-395 RMAPKFIKDI
+395 RMAPKFIKDA

-414 NLGLSGVLGGAAA
+414 NLGLSGVLGGAAT
-427 FIGGAGA
+427 FVGGGGVK
-434 TGAMA
+434 GAMA
-439 GVLSSMN
+439 GALSSMN

-465 ADLAAQIKTGDPKA
+465 ADLAAQIRTGDPKA

-484 NSLNDRLMREAGINR
+484 NSLNDRLMRDAGINR

-511 AMAKDNMYA
+511 KQAKNNMFKA
-520 TQGNASELQDY
+520 QDQASELQDY
-531 YNRLTQGQLTAAE
+531 YNRLTQGNLTKEE
-544 MDEVRAAGG
+544 MDQVAMAGG
-553 LDANGNISEDYR
+553 LTVDSQGNQVISDHYR
-565 LSKYNEMSKAQ
+565 KRAYARMAEAQ
-576 TLAAKAKSHYD
+576 TRAAQAKTHYED
-587 EVKKFADSHRISP
+587 AKKFADSHRVTP
-600 SFEEKYRISLR
+600 SFEDEHRWSLR
-611 ERVGRGDNSRD
+611 ERIGWGDAP
-622 REDYHA
+622 RE
-628 GHYDSRTGAYVRTS
+628 R
-642 DRRDEHQT
+642 
-650 VSDRILGRP
+650 
-659 TDWRD
+659 
-664 TTASDYREHADNR
+664 SDYRAASGRYSAHQTLHDRITGSPEDWDKQGSRRNDNR
-677 WDPNKYSGDTN
+677 WSPDKYSSTDTN
-688 TMHDNPDRDRD
+688 AYHENPDVTIG
-699 TPTAGG
+699 TPRAGG
-705 PPPR
+705 PPPRP

>member
-355 YFVIFIIQD
+355 YFVIFIIQE

-414 NLGLSGVLGGAAA
+414 NIGLSGMLSA
-427 FIGGAGA
+427 AGA
-434 TGAMA
+434 IRQGGTPLDAVFAA
-439 GVLSSMN
+439 GDATDAQIQAYN
-446 AGAMAAAQGK
+446 QGK
-456 QAPPAWQTG
+456 AAPGLGMAFNSG
-465 ADLAAQIKTGDPKA
+465 RDLAAQMMTGDERM
-479 KGGLI
+479 
-484 NSLNDRLMREAGINR
+484 NH
-499 ARKLYGV
+499 RKM
-506 TANGV
+506 T
-511 AMAKDNMYA
+511 
-520 TQGNASELQDY
+520 
-531 YNRLTQGQLTAAE
+531 R
-544 MDEVRAAGG
+544 
-553 LDANGNISEDYR
+553 
-565 LSKYNEMSKAQ
+565 
-576 TLAAKAKSHYD
+576 
-587 EVKKFADSHRISP
+587 
-600 SFEEKYRISLR
+600 
-611 ERVGRGDNSRD
+611 GRW
-622 REDYHA
+622 
-628 GHYDSRTGAYVRTS
+628 
-642 DRRDEHQT
+642 Q
-650 VSDRILGRP
+650 
-659 TDWRD
+659 
-664 TTASDYREHADNR
+664 
-677 WDPNKYSGDTN
+677 
-688 TMHDNPDRDRD
+688 
-699 TPTAGG
+699 
-705 PPPR
+705 

>member
-1 MTDTLNPNV
+1 MTDTLEPGV
-10 EGNFVRT
+10 LGNLVRT
-17 IASSLSFCVYF
+17 LGSSLNFCIYF

-154 GTTDTSE
+154 GTTDTAE
-161 DPDAVD
+161 NPDAID

-172 EAQIQQEKLV
+172 EAQIQQEKLE

-194 GFLRINLVPED
+194 GFLRINLVTED
-205 ERVDD
+205 ERVDN
-210 DETNPENWYCGD
+210 DETNPENWYCKGD
-222 HLTDDHRTVIDMYNQ
+222 DLTNDHRTAINMYNQ
-237 LDISPIV
+237 LDVSPTI
-244 LLSDPVVKAKCNFNW
+244 LLSDPIVKAKCNLNW
-259 QASVPG
+259 QASIPG
-265 LKLIAGK
+265 LNLIAGD
-272 SKYLFAF
+272 SKYVFAF

-369 IIIDQAGGIVGITSC
+369 IIIDQAGGMVGIISC

-395 RMAPKFIKDI
+395 RMAPKFIKDV

-414 NLGLSGVLGGAAA
+414 IIGLSSALAAVGAVRQGGTIAEAGEAFMDATRAQAEAYNQGKAAPGLGLSYNSGRDHVAKILTGDQNMSGRRMSRGARHLRRLNIDTPYANNLKQQMYDAQTELGVAQSLQKKAEKGWNTLSASDQNRIRRGYREFIDAWNANHDAAHQRSFSQAELESDGATLAADHASAKYGIAKSKYDKVEGMQKLYGQARSYEAEYEGQKDANGRYAARNFTNRAFGGLGRHSSQSRVQQWRTQNYDSQ
-427 FIGGAGA
+427 GA
-434 TGAMA
+434 TGSTNPTQS
-439 GVLSSMN
+439 GVDFTAPGSM
-446 AGAMAAAQGK
+446 GEGGGIDGGPGG
-456 QAPPAWQTG
+456 PP
-465 ADLAAQIKTGDPKA
+465 P
-479 KGGLI
+479 
-484 NSLNDRLMREAGINR
+484 
-499 ARKLYGV
+499 
-506 TANGV
+506 
-511 AMAKDNMYA
+511 
-520 TQGNASELQDY
+520 
-531 YNRLTQGQLTAAE
+531 
-544 MDEVRAAGG
+544 
-553 LDANGNISEDYR
+553 
-565 LSKYNEMSKAQ
+565 
-576 TLAAKAKSHYD
+576 
-587 EVKKFADSHRISP
+587 
-600 SFEEKYRISLR
+600 
-611 ERVGRGDNSRD
+611 
-622 REDYHA
+622 
-628 GHYDSRTGAYVRTS
+628 
-642 DRRDEHQT
+642 
-650 VSDRILGRP
+650 
-659 TDWRD
+659 
-664 TTASDYREHADNR
+664 
-677 WDPNKYSGDTN
+677 
-688 TMHDNPDRDRD
+688 
-699 TPTAGG
+699 GG
-705 PPPR
+705 PPPRP

>member
-1 MTDTLNPNV
+1 MTDTLEPGV
-10 EGNFVRT
+10 VGNLWRT
-17 IASSLSFCVYF
+17 LGASLNFCVYF

-154 GTTDTSE
+154 GTTDTAE
-161 DPDAVD
+161 NPDAVD

-194 GFLRINLVPED
+194 GFLRINLVTED
-205 ERVDD
+205 ERVDN
-210 DETNPENWYCGD
+210 DETNPENWYCGADLTKD
-222 HLTDDHRTVIDMYNQ
+222 HKTAINMYNQ
-237 LDISPIV
+237 LDVSPTI
-244 LLSDPVVKAKCNFNW
+244 LLSDPIVKAKCNLNW
-259 QASVPG
+259 QASIPG
-265 LKLIAGK
+265 LNLIAGD
-272 SKYLFAF
+272 SKYVFAF

-355 YFVIFIIQD
+355 YFVIFIIQE

-395 RMAPKFIKDI
+395 RMAPKFIRDA
-405 LGLKGPGMS
+405 LGIKGTGMS
-414 NLGLSGVLGGAAA
+414 NIGLSGMLSA
-427 FIGGAGA
+427 AGA
-434 TGAMA
+434 IRQGGTLMDAWDA
-439 GVLSSMN
+439 GSSAVDTQIQAYN
-446 AGAMAAAQGK
+446 QGK
-456 QAPPAWQTG
+456 AAPGLGMAFNSG
-465 ADLAAQIKTGDPKA
+465 RDLAAQMITGNEKA
-479 KGGLI
+479 TYRGMNRGRR
-484 NSLNDRLMREAGINR
+484 RLAAEGITPWEAE
-499 ARKLYGV
+499 KV
-506 TANGV
+506 H
-511 AMAKDNMYA
+511 
-520 TQGNASELQDY
+520 NASI
-531 YNRLTQGQLTAAE
+531 AAE
-544 MDEVRAAGG
+544 AFTERMADDARRGKFKYMDNTGRMNTYKWKDDRGIVH
-553 LDANGNISEDYR
+553 DVTN
-565 LSKYNEMSKAQ
+565 KKEMSLALAQQRERSGILKAQ
-576 TLAAKAKSHYD
+576 DAKIDA
-587 EVKKFADSHRISP
+587 EVKKNMQSRSYRDKKRRPNTNDP
-600 SFEEKYRISLR
+600 SIIN
-611 ERVGRGDNSRD
+611 VQGRMDQRRSNRYNARYNGSTYTPRAPRGNT
-622 REDYHA
+622 HA
-628 GHYDSRTGAYVRTS
+628 AG
-642 DRRDEHQT
+642 
-650 VSDRILGRP
+650 
-659 TDWRD
+659 TDLTD
-664 TTASDYREHADNR
+664 HL
-677 WDPNKYSGDTN
+677 
-688 TMHDNPDRDRD
+688 
-699 TPTAGG
+699 
-705 PPPR
+705 